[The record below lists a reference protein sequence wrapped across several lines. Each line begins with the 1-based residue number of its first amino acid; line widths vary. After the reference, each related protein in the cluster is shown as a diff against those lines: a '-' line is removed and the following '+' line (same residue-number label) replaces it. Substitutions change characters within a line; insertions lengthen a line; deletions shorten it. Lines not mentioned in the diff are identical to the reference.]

1 MSQDSLEKMREEPHF
16 VLIGHISMI
25 YADVELA
32 EDGMNDL
39 LSRELQH

>member
-1 MSQDSLEKMREEPHF
+1 MSQDSLEKMREEPRS
-16 VLIGHISMI
+16 VLIGHISMV
-25 YADVELA
+25 YPDVELA